1 MRWPPNGDEKEKS
14 ERRPDRFWESAMM
27 SDADER
33 VVVSAVKSV
42 VRAGSKT
49 V

>member
-1 MRWPPNGDEKEKS
+1 MRNGDENEKS
-14 ERRPDRFWESAMM
+14 ERRPDRFCESAMM

-33 VVVSAVKSV
+33 VVVSVKSD
-42 VRAGSKT
+42 VRAGSKR